1 MLEAKELSVTQ
12 YILSQE
18 NNLYIFLQVVFLL
31 FISELFILLFIG
43 KKMPR
48 IKASQSKMSTNVK
61 SLSSNQLQ
69 FI

>member
-31 FISELFILLFIG
+31 FMSELFLLLFIG
-43 KKMPR
+43 KKF
-48 IKASQSKMSTNVK
+48 QE
-61 SLSSNQLQ
+61 
-69 FI
+69 